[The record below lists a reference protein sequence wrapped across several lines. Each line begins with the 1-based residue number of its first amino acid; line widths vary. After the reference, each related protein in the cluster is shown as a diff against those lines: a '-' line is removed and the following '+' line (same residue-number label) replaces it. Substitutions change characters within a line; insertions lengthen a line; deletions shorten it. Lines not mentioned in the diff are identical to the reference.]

1 MEIRNNNPL
10 DLAGADGEQI
20 TVRTTF
26 KGTAYS
32 VAFAVAGSS
41 DALPQEFRFTL
52 RKPPANQRAVL
63 LVLTCIFSNQGGGMY
78 HFAVSGSRGGP
89 TAHYTVTQF
98 EDEPMNTIAFI
109 FDVR

>member
-1 MEIRNNNPL
+1 MQIRNNNPL
-10 DLAGADGEQI
+10 DLAARDGEQI

-32 VAFAVAGSS
+32 VAYSVQDME
-41 DALPQEFRFTL
+41 DALPQTLRFTL

-63 LVLTCIFSNQGGGMY
+63 LVLVCIFSNPAGGMY
-78 HFAVSGSRGGP
+78 HFEVSGSDGGQ
-89 TAHYTVTQF
+89 TAHYTVAQF
-98 EDEPMNTIAFI
+98 EDEPENTIAFI